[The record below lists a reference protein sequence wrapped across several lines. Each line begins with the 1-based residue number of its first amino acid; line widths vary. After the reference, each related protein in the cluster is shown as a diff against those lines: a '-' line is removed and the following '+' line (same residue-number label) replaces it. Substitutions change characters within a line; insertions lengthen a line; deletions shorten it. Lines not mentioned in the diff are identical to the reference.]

1 MKWFLSLQTKQ
12 QAILA
17 LIVANIIW
25 GAASPIFKLSL
36 QNIPPFTLAFLRFF
50 LGSILLIFVV
60 GKKIFIQISS
70 WKDLLLLVL
79 NGLTGITINIIFFFL
94 GLRLTYAINAPVI
107 ASAGPIVTFFFAVLF
122 LREKL
127 VLKKLVGMILGTLG
141 ILTIVFEP
149 LLQSGIDGSILGNF
163 FLVLVDI
170 CDWFCH
176 FLAAGLV

>member
-70 WKDLLLLVL
+70 WKDL
-79 NGLTGITINIIFFFL
+79 
-94 GLRLTYAINAPVI
+94 
-107 ASAGPIVTFFFAVLF
+107 
-122 LREKL
+122 
-127 VLKKLVGMILGTLG
+127 
-141 ILTIVFEP
+141 
-149 LLQSGIDGSILGNF
+149 
-163 FLVLVDI
+163 
-170 CDWFCH
+170 
-176 FLAAGLV
+176 